1 VKNWKTTLGGSIETL
16 GAGLRDA
23 TLITSL
29 GQLGVGEDFHKLNFY
44 LAVTG
49 VIVTLIGKF
58 FSNLFAA
65 DATAVNRQL
74 AEHTAEITQIKGDTT
89 QLKKAME

>member
-1 VKNWKTTLGGSIETL
+1 MGGSIETL
-16 GAGLRDA
+16 GTGLRDA

-29 GQLGVGEDFHKLNFY
+29 GQLGVGEDFHKINFY

-65 DATAVNRQL
+65 DNATMKKGF
-74 AEHTAEITQIKGDTT
+74 AEQATQMAALKSDTT